1 MGWRLGL
8 SSVLL
13 NAGAP
18 GTIAWTSE
26 TSKAPWRMTW
36 PCAAERKGWTV
47 LLRRFFWE
55 KGIGHD
61 LESTHGMF
69 DLQEPFDVCSHSFI
83 LQIRDLRREVT
94 CPRGHR
100 KLVWNLNPGLQ
111 VLSSPLLLIFLKKK
125 IFPEWPIPLPAVR
138 TGWGHLMGTPWM
150 ALPLATDVSL
160 LPCLLGRYVCSEA
173 PATYLLCGGC
183 SGLNLYPFPHCGGY
197 KTYASSWIS

>member
-55 KGIGHD
+55 KGMGHD

-125 IFPEWPIPLPAVR
+125 KISWMAYSTASCKNWVR
-138 TGWGHLMGTPWM
+138 TSHGNTVDGTPSGHWCVSPS
-150 ALPLATDVSL
+150 LP
-160 LPCLLGRYVCSEA
+160 PWQVCV
-173 PATYLLCGGC
+173 
-183 SGLNLYPFPHCGGY
+183 
-197 KTYASSWIS
+197 